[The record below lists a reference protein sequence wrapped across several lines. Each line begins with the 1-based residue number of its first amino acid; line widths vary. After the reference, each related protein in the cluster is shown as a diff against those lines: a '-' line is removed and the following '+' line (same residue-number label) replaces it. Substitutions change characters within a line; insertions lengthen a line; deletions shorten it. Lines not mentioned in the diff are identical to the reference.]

1 MRMMLRDEAEMK
13 VRVENEEVMT
23 SFVLFIFSVNS

>member
-1 MRMMLRDEAEMK
+1 MRMMLTDEAEMK